1 MNARIILADHHAM
14 FRECLALH
22 LSREDHMTV
31 VGEVSDAAELLPLAR
46 QVEPDVVII
55 EVQMPG
61 APLSVVRDLR
71 KFVPGARI
79 LFLTDVVADGLIQ
92 ENLRAGAHGYVLKK
106 YPTAIL
112 GEAIR
117 TVMEGRRY
125 FVSEVKQRFT
135 TVAAAAASNRN
146 NAPGN
151 ETLLSRVSP
160 REMVVLRLLAEG
172 RSVKEVAC
180 SLNVSYKT
188 VDNQTSSL
196 MRKLDIHSRADLVR
210 YAIREQLATV

>member
-22 LSREDHMTV
+22 LSHEEHMTV

-46 QVEPDVVII
+46 QVEPDVIII

-79 LFLTDVVADGLIQ
+79 LFLTDVAADGLIQ

-117 TVMEGRRY
+117 VVMEGRRY

-135 TVAAAAASNRN
+135 VVAAAADGRN
-146 NAPGN
+146 NASGN

-180 SLNVSYKT
+180 GLNVSYKT